1 MEIIFRP
8 IYNSTDEISMGHRTW
23 YRESIEVDAIS
34 ATANNSGFSPL
45 KAIVRNF
52 GWRTEIIS
60 SAVERCN
67 TVQEVA
73 IVNVLQ
79 PKLLLVPKTKGQNG
93 LRYLPIVLANDLI
106 NACNAINVRVL
117 SFSHFG
123 FIQTEFPR
131 KEIASILRIFF
142 NKSTASSIRVLIW
155 DIDIRHKSEML
166 KLYEDIKFEITQ
178 TRTNERQ
185 RVDPLR
191 NTYLNYDNVPQV
203 AQRTEEDHLR
213 GQNMYIQRLWK
224 RFRAE
229 IVALP
234 NIKITVRLFYIHI
247 QKKYTNICFVNFRQ
261 NQFIIE
267 VYLGSINAQGV
278 RSRNYFQIVDPLRL
292 GTMRN
297 HILTSGYQSHRYKF
311 TITNLT
317 DLKYC
322 LAILL
327 QKYES
332 LR

>member
-34 ATANNSGFSPL
+34 ATANNASFSPL
-45 KAIVRNF
+45 NAIVRHF

-67 TVQEVA
+67 EVREVA
-73 IVNVLQ
+73 IINVLQ
-79 PKLLLVPKTKGQNG
+79 PKLLLVPKTKGQNV
-93 LRYLPIVLANDLI
+93 LRYLVVAQDLI
-106 NACNAINVRVL
+106 NACNAINVGVL

-131 KEIASILRIFF
+131 KEIASILRIFLD
-142 NKSTASSIRVLIW
+142 KSTASSIRVLIW

-166 KLYEDIKFEITQ
+166 KLYEDIKFEISQ
-178 TRTNERQ
+178 TRSDERQ

-191 NTYLNYDNVPQV
+191 NTYLNNDNFPQV

-213 GQNMYIQRLWK
+213 GKNMYIQRLWK

-267 VYLGSINAQGV
+267 VN
-278 RSRNYFQIVDPLRL
+278 NNKTKND
-292 GTMRN
+292 
-297 HILTSGYQSHRYKF
+297 
-311 TITNLT
+311 
-317 DLKYC
+317 
-322 LAILL
+322 
-327 QKYES
+327 QK
-332 LR
+332 L